1 MQEAGIPCYRFMQ
14 RPGEVVWVNT
24 GCVHWVQASGWC
36 NNVAWNTGPLTYRQY
51 TAAIERYEWNKS
63 QRYQSIVAMVSLWL
77 FYIKFFITLYNVYPT
92 RNLITIYFYPEN
104 CESMKQLVD
113 TIQSIVLI
121 FLHILFISGISHMD
135 NGAKHSSYRFW
146 TLSFHEAHHDALV
159 APDCANASVRW
170 RARSAYP
177 VPRT

>member
-113 TIQSIVLI
+113 TIQSIVDI
-121 FLHILFISGISHMD
+121 
-135 NGAKHSSYRFW
+135 SSYTFYFRYFSHGQW
-146 TLSFHEAHHDALV
+146 RETFELQILNSFIPWS
-159 APDCANASVRW
+159 APWCARC
-170 RARSAYP
+170 ARLC
-177 VPRT
+177 